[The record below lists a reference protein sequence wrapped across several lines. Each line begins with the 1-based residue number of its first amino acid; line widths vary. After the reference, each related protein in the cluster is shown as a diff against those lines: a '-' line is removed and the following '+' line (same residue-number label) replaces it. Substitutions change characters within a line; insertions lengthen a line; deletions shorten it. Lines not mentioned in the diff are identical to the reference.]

1 MVGFWPR
8 RITSALALDWPRPL
22 RPIGRGFREA
32 HFLNQLDKR
41 TDRLGVLPRGNEIFV
56 PAAEL
61 RISIYVGSAC
71 F

>member
-1 MVGFWPR
+1 
-8 RITSALALDWPRPL
+8 L